1 MKEFEKEI
9 KQKTQELARI
19 MTQYQGELGNLEKEL
34 FQALSDYQ
42 KVCEEE
48 KLKEVRGSLSS
59 PQ

>member
-1 MKEFEKEI
+1 
-9 KQKTQELARI
+9 